1 MPEKE
6 SSSKSSGT
14 KFIIAL
20 AAFVI
25 VIAGMREAKSILVPF
40 IFALFISIILYSPFF
55 WLNRRGIPK
64 ALALLMIVIG
74 ILALGSLMGTLIG
87 TSINQF
93 SQDLPIYEKM
103 LENKTASFV
112 SWISELGIHA
122 PRDQLLQSI
131 SLKTPLN
138 LIGNIVGA
146 FSSLLSKTF
155 LILIIVLFILLES
168 ADFPGKLRSISN
180 DPDSA
185 QSNFTQIND
194 NIKRYVG
201 IKTLLSLATG
211 IAVTL
216 WLIILGIPYP
226 FLWGMLAFL
235 LNYIPNIGS
244 ILAAVPAILIA
255 LILKGF
261 GFAALTAA
269 GYLVA
274 NFIFGTFL
282 EPKYMGKGL
291 GLSTLVV
298 FISLV
303 FWAWVLGPVGMLLS
317 VPLTM
322 VVKIGLE
329 SYDDTRWI
337 AVLLGS
343 SDKEKKVAK

>member
-6 SSSKSSGT
+6 SSNKSSGI

-25 VIAGMREAKSILVPF
+25 VVAGMREAKSILVPF
-40 IFALFISIILYSPFF
+40 IFALFISVILYSPFS
-55 WLNRRGIPK
+55 WLTRRGIPR
-64 ALALLMIVIG
+64 ALALLLIIIG
-74 ILALGSLMGTLIG
+74 ILGVGTLMITLIG
-87 TSINQF
+87 TSVNQF
-93 SQDLPIYEKM
+93 SQDLPVYEKM
-103 LENKTASFV
+103 LENQTNSLINWL
-112 SWISELGIHA
+112 SGLGIQT
-122 PRDQLLQSI
+122 PQEQLLESI
-131 SLKTPLN
+131 SLKEPLK
-138 LIGNIVGA
+138 LIGGIVGA
-146 FSSLLSKTF
+146 FSNLLSKTF
-155 LILIIVLFILLES
+155 LILIIVVFMLLEY
-168 ADFPGKLRSISN
+168 ADIAGKLQRISL
-180 DPDSA
+180 DPENAHSRFARIDE
-185 QSNFTQIND
+185 

-211 IAVTL
+211 GAITL
-216 WLIILGIPYP
+216 FLLILGIPYP
-226 FLWGMLAFL
+226 FLWGLMAFL

-244 ILAAVPAILIA
+244 ILAAIPAILIA
-255 LILKGF
+255 LILKGI

-282 EPKYMGKGL
+282 EPRYMGKGL

-298 FISLV
+298 FISLI
-303 FWAWVLGPVGMLLS
+303 FWAWVLGPVGMLIS

-343 SDKEKKVAK
+343 SEKKQVETK

>member
-1 MPEKE
+1 MADKNNPA
-6 SSSKSSGT
+6 KSSGA
-14 KFIIAL
+14 KFILAL

-40 IFALFISIILYSPFF
+40 IFALFISIILYSPFS
-55 WLNRRGIPK
+55 WLTRRGIPK
-64 ALALLMIVIG
+64 ALALLIIIIG

-93 SQDLPIYEKM
+93 GQDLPIYEKM

-112 SWISELGIHA
+112 SWLADLGIQA
-122 PRDQLLQSI
+122 PRDQLLESI

-138 LIGNIVGA
+138 LIGGIIGA

-155 LILIIVLFILLES
+155 LILIIVVFILLES
-168 ADFPGKLRSISN
+168 ADFPAKLNSIAN
-180 DPDSA
+180 NPDSA
-185 QSNFTQIND
+185 QSNFTQINE

-201 IKTLLSLATG
+201 IKTLLSLSTG
-211 IAVTL
+211 ITITIL
-216 WLIILGIPYP
+216 LIILGIPYP
-226 FLWGMLAFL
+226 FLWGLLAFL

-244 ILAAVPAILIA
+244 ILAAAPAILIA
-255 LILKGF
+255 LILKGV

-298 FISLV
+298 FMSLI

-322 VVKIGLE
+322 VAKIGLE

-343 SDKEKKVAK
+343 SDKEKK